1 MHTQT
6 KLGAKSVPRFARNIF
21 RSRND
26 NTFNIVLVGVVAPFG
41 KLEVS
46 FTVCPPKNLTSYSP
60 DHPSK
65 DNAGREIGSALP
77 KNKFPTAPRQ
87 HPQHCFGG
95 WDVGAAPFGKPEV
108 SFGARCSQLSWRG
121 GEGGFVP
128 GSSMST
134 ELSDIEKFIATRDDP
149 NLTAALD
156 RRCRALEF
164 AVRYGRA
171 EAASVLADAT
181 EA

>member
-46 FTVCPPKNLTSYSP
+46 FTPKNLTSYSP
-60 DHPSK
+60 DRPSK
-65 DNAGREIGSALP
+65 GNVGREIGSALP

-108 SFGARCSQLSWRG
+108 SFGARCSIQCIEPRHVSR
-121 GEGGFVP
+121 
-128 GSSMST
+128 SSL
-134 ELSDIEKFIATRDDP
+134 ELIAVAVGTG
-149 NLTAALD
+149 L
-156 RRCRALEF
+156 ALE
-164 AVRYGRA
+164 VGTSL
-171 EAASVLADAT
+171 ASRC
-181 EA
+181 EISHI